1 MFATSAYD
9 EVHIELLARAAGISK
24 GLLYHYFPTKRDFY
38 TATLR
43 VAAKRLLDE
52 TEVDLSLPPPER
64 MAAGLDRYLQFVE
77 RYATAYVALM
87 RGGVGADA
95 PVAAIIEETR
105 GAYMA
110 RLTSGLAHALPG
122 PTAPALLSRPLLR
135 IALRGWLGFVEATS
149 LDWVVAR
156 DVPRPELVSLLVK
169 TLLSTLQSVGAV

>member
-9 EVHIELLARAAGISK
+9 EVHIEALARAAGISK

-43 VAAKRLLDE
+43 VAAQRLLDK

-64 MAAGLDRYLQFVE
+64 MAAGLERYLQFVE

-95 PVAAIIEETR
+95 AVAAIIEETR

-122 PTAPALLSRPLLR
+122 PTALLSRPLLR